1 MISFCLSVFFKVFF
15 FFFSKFSNM
24 ILCQLFDLDGIN
36 DFKNNVENI
45 VLLLCGKNVT
55 EIENTLQLL
64 ASVPVS
70 KLGQLVTLCPV
81 ET

>member
-1 MISFCLSVFFKVFF
+1 
-15 FFFSKFSNM
+15 M

-45 VLLLCGKNVT
+45 VLLLCGKNVM

-70 KLGQLVTLCPV
+70 KLGQLVTL
-81 ET
+81 

>member
-1 MISFCLSVFFKVFF
+1 
-15 FFFSKFSNM
+15 M

>member
-1 MISFCLSVFFKVFF
+1 
-15 FFFSKFSNM
+15 M

-45 VLLLCGKNVT
+45 VLLLCGKNVM

>member
-45 VLLLCGKNVT
+45 VLLLCGKNVM